1 MDPAARKVMPELKKK
16 GVYLDTNNFIIPTA
30 LEGADTLI
38 QLIEQVCSYGFKNKV
53 DLSLCGQAIVKLVEI
68 GMPESAGKIMS
79 LLTSFGVDPK
89 NRLPAGML
97 RFDSM
102 RMLD

>member
-1 MDPAARKVMPELKKK
+1 
-16 GVYLDTNNFIIPTA
+16 
-30 LEGADTLI
+30 
-38 QLIEQVCSYGFKNKV
+38 
-53 DLSLCGQAIVKLVEI
+53 
-68 GMPESAGKIMS
+68 MPESAGKIMS

-102 RMLD
+102 RMLDFIKTPEN